1 MKKLLL
7 PLLIFAGTAQAQ
19 STLTETVAVGWTYTQ
34 GSDAATSFNVYGCSG
49 AGCTPAKLN
58 TTAIPTTTLAYS
70 IPNVPVGVPY
80 TVWVA
85 AVAASGSLST
95 PAIGTLGAPSAPG
108 GLTLTP
114 TINISA
120 AGPINITLAPA
131 TVAGAQ

>member
-1 MKKLLL
+1 MKRAWILILL
-7 PLLIFAGTAQAQ
+7 FAGVAHAQT
-19 STLTETVAVGWTYTQ
+19 TLTETVAVGWTYTQ

-49 AGCTPAKLN
+49 TGCTPAKLN
-58 TTAIPTTTLAYS
+58 TTAIPTTTLTYS
-70 IPNVPVGVPY
+70 IPNVPVGAPY
-80 TVWVA
+80 TVWVV